1 LLARPLAPAV
11 LRRRSHAD
19 AVDPASDG
27 RPAVEIAEAAVD
39 DDENLL
45 THVGHVGARDA
56 ELRQD
61 APDEPAASLEDFVE
75 IGRRRDRRIVARVE
89 SFRRTD
95 LHASHWRRLAEFL
108 DQNKCPTPKYPPPP
122 TADIWKTPCGGLVR
136 LTLNVSRTSGTTTSR
151 VREKSQRSAARNETV
166 PRASRSTTH
175 LS

>member
-1 LLARPLAPAV
+1 EDRFQEFLGATVVEIVVLPRGDRRFEHGVDAVLLARPLAPAI

-27 RPAVEIAEAAVD
+27 RPAVEIAETAMD

-45 THVGHVGARDA
+45 THVGHVSTQDA

-61 APDEPAASLEDFVE
+61 APDELAASLEDFVE

-89 SFRRTD
+89 SFHRTD

-122 TADIWKTPCGGLVR
+122 
-136 LTLNVSRTSGTTTSR
+136 
-151 VREKSQRSAARNETV
+151 
-166 PRASRSTTH
+166 
-175 LS
+175 